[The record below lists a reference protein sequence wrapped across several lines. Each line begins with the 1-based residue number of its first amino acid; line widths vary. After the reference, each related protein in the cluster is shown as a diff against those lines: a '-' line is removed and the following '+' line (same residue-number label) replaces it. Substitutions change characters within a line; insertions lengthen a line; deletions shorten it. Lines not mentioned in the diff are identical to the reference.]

1 MEKRTKVIIGAT
13 VAGAVAAGVLWV
25 IAQRHRE
32 SRQSPAWTDPETPP
46 EGTAGLAASI
56 GLAPARAAWCA
67 ARPGDP
73 GLRSGSRVMR
83 SYAGTLVDD
92 PESVVR

>member
-1 MEKRTKVIIGAT
+1 MSKRHKVIIGAA

-25 IAQRHRE
+25 VQARHRA
-32 SRQSPAWTDPETPP
+32 SRQTPDWTDPAQPA

-56 GLAPARAAWCA
+56 GLAPAREAWCA

-73 GLRSGSRVMR
+73 GLRSGSRIMR
-83 SYAGTLVDD
+83 TYASNLVDD
-92 PESVVR
+92 AESVVR

>member
-1 MEKRTKVIIGAT
+1 MDRQRKIIIGAV
-13 VAGAVAAGVLWV
+13 VAGAIGAGALWV
-25 IAQRHRE
+25 IQQRHQKRRE
-32 SRQSPAWTDPETPP
+32 TPAWTDPEQPP
-46 EGTAGLAASI
+46 EGTGGVAVSVGLP
-56 GLAPARAAWCA
+56 PARAAWCA

-83 SYAGTLVDD
+83 TYAGTLVDD

>member
-1 MEKRTKVIIGAT
+1 MSRRQQLIIGAA
-13 VAGAVAAGVLWV
+13 VAGAVAVGVLYV
-25 IAQRHRE
+25 VQARHRR
-32 SRQSPAWTDPETPP
+32 SRETPGWTDPEQPA

-56 GLAPARAAWCA
+56 GLPPARVAWCA

-73 GLRSGSRVMR
+73 GLRSGSRIMR
-83 SYAGTLVDD
+83 TYPSNLVDD